1 MKKVSVI
8 VPVYNAEKYLHRCI
22 ESIINQTLNGIE
34 IILINDGSTDNSLNI
49 CKQYEEIDPRIKV
62 IDKENSGPS
71 ASRNIGI
78 ENANG
83 EYITFVDSDDWIEL
97 DMLENLYN
105 KVKQFNSPMII
116 SNYFKNYTDKEVINC
131 LNIKENC
138 LDKKKINKYLILP
151 LIGKSEFEEE
161 NHILGFGAPWGRLFN
176 LDIIKSNKIKFKE
189 DLIIGEDVLFNIE
202 FLDKVSNI
210 SLSKSA
216 YYHYFDNSSSIMR
229 SYKKNCWNLTKKYIS
244 SVSNFLVE
252 NNYMHQVGDRFKI
265 MKLDGITK
273 AIFNECKSTNEKNIY
288 EKIRY
293 INYICRDEV
302 TKSTLK
308 EVSNIKLDFK
318 RKIGKALIKYNM
330 STILYI
336 YYSRNNRSK

>member
-229 SYKKNCWNLTKKYIS
+229 
-244 SVSNFLVE
+244 
-252 NNYMHQVGDRFKI
+252 
-265 MKLDGITK
+265 
-273 AIFNECKSTNEKNIY
+273 
-288 EKIRY
+288 
-293 INYICRDEV
+293 
-302 TKSTLK
+302 
-308 EVSNIKLDFK
+308 
-318 RKIGKALIKYNM
+318 
-330 STILYI
+330 
-336 YYSRNNRSK
+336 